1 LLPLDTVLQLVI
13 NSAVTGAI
21 YALAAAGFT
30 LIFGVLRIAHF
41 AHGDVAMVGAYIA
54 VGLLAAYGAPA
65 GVGSLALVTAAAAL
79 ACGLLGVAV
88 ERLAY
93 RPLRSGPDLQLL
105 IAAIAVSRLLQSLV
119 QLTAGSRIHLIQR
132 PDWRPLE
139 LAGAYITPVQ
149 LGILAL
155 SVAVFAGLH
164 VLVLHTVLG
173 AQIRAVADSPALA
186 RSQGVPVERVIGVV
200 FALGSALGAMS
211 GILIGLEVN
220 VTPTMGFALVLKA
233 FAAAVIGGVGSV
245 PGALLGA
252 FLIGAVEN
260 VGAWFTGGLWKE
272 SMAYTVL
279 LLVLLLKPGGL
290 LGRQAY
296 GEVKL

>member
-1 LLPLDTVLQLVI
+1 
-13 NSAVTGAI
+13 
-21 YALAAAGFT
+21 
-30 LIFGVLRIAHF
+30 
-41 AHGDVAMVGAYIA
+41 
-54 VGLLAAYGAPA
+54 
-65 GVGSLALVTAAAAL
+65 
-79 ACGLLGVAV
+79 
-88 ERLAY
+88 
-93 RPLRSGPDLQLL
+93 
-105 IAAIAVSRLLQSLV
+105 
-119 QLTAGSRIHLIQR
+119 
-132 PDWRPLE
+132 
-139 LAGAYITPVQ
+139 
-149 LGILAL
+149 
-155 SVAVFAGLH
+155 
-164 VLVLHTVLG
+164 
-173 AQIRAVADSPALA
+173 
-186 RSQGVPVERVIGVV
+186 V